1 MNPLGIIG
9 AAMQGGGAQYV
20 KDIESQ
26 ETAALEKEKQDAIAK
41 REETLVRLQQEYAN
55 KRTDKEIAAR
65 SVENIADRMAKVSES
80 KADRMAKVSESK
92 ADRESAE
99 KIVSIK
105 GSGEKTTKE
114 ETGKAV
120 EYYYKPENQQ
130 VRDQYPNVA
139 DFIKVWTTGEYTEP
153 KDEPKDDPNAK
164 FAEWRRKNNK
174 SSGVVASW

>member
-65 SVENIADRMAKVSES
+65 SVENI
-80 KADRMAKVSESK
+80 ADRMAKVSESK